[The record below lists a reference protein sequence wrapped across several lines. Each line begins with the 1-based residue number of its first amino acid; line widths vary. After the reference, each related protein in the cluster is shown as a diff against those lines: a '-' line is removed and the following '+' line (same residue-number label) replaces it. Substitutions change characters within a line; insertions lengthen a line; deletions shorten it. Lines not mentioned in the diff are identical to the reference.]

1 MSTPSAYILLADLAR
16 EVETPMDGTLSRTIF
31 QNERLKAVLFS
42 FSAGQELSEHTASMP
57 AIMHFLAGESDVT
70 LGSEKVTA
78 SAGSWIHMAAQLP
91 HSILAKTPVKMLLLL
106 LKDAT
111 P

>member
-1 MSTPSAYILLADLAR
+1 MTAPNAYTMLADLAR
-16 EVETPMDGTLSRTIF
+16 EVETPADGTLSRTIF
-31 QNERLKAVLFS
+31 QDDRLKAVLFS

-57 AIMHFLAGESDVT
+57 AIMHFLAGDSDVT

-91 HSILAKTPVKMLLLL
+91 HSIRAKTPVMMLLLL
-106 LKDAT
+106 LKNAM